1 MTDVRELYAVKVR
14 LRTGVTL
21 NGFVKRGYNMVGSWV
36 TISKTIDMKNI
47 IYINPVDISFLELS
61 ENK

>member
-1 MTDVRELYAVKVR
+1 MATVREIYAVKVR

-21 NGFVKRGYNMVGSWV
+21 NGFVKQGYNMVGSCV
-36 TISKTIDMKNI
+36 IISKTIDMKNI
-47 IYINPVDISFLELS
+47 IYINPVEISYFELS

>member
-1 MTDVRELYAVKVR
+1 
-14 LRTGVTL
+14 
-21 NGFVKRGYNMVGSWV
+21 MVGSWV

-47 IYINPVDISFLELS
+47 IYINPIEISYLELS

>member
-1 MTDVRELYAVKVR
+1 MATVREIYAVKVR

-21 NGFVKRGYNMVGSWV
+21 NGFVKQGYNMVGSWV
-36 TISKTIDMKNI
+36 IISKTIDMKNI
-47 IYINPVDISFLELS
+47 IYINPVEISYLELS